1 MSEQDPEDVLP
12 FSTPAG
18 SEATV
23 QTDVTPDDALLRGAK
38 VWFQELRKVLDDLM
52 VIYANDLVRAPDP
65 NGDRPRKI
73 EELKKDKERII
84 DNLLS
89 MASVQ
94 LKIDEKDCHTWPEFG
109 EEIIMRGIRRH
120 MNQHERR

>member
-1 MSEQDPEDVLP
+1 MLP

-89 MASVQ
+89 MAGVQ
-94 LKIDEKDCHTWPEFG
+94 LK
-109 EEIIMRGIRRH
+109 M
-120 MNQHERR
+120 